1 MSEKLEIKVPIQK
14 VVETKD
20 KLLIDDF
27 SLEFVAEDGVNL
39 KYLSKNLIEVSVTF
53 YAQSYE
59 FKETDEL

>member
-39 KYLSKNLIEVSVTF
+39 RYLSKNLIEGSVTF
-53 YAQSYE
+53 YAQSHE

>member
-20 KLLIDDF
+20 KLLIEDF
-27 SLEFVAEDGVNL
+27 ILEFVAEDVVNL

>member
-27 SLEFVAEDGVNL
+27 NLEFVAEDGVNL

-59 FKETDEL
+59 FKEIDEL

>member
-27 SLEFVAEDGVNL
+27 NLEFVAEDGVNL

>member
-39 KYLSKNLIEVSVTF
+39 RYLSKNLIEVSVTF
-53 YAQSYE
+53 YAQSHE